1 MATRTT
7 VHHVIEQFRQEPSA
21 ARRGARFE
29 DLMVSYFQ
37 TTDPTLSS
45 EYDEVRTWP
54 QWVHN
59 ENTHDSGIDLV
70 ARNRSTGEWTAIQCK
85 FYDPGHALQKQD
97 IDSFFTASGKA
108 WDHVWFTNRIIIS
121 ATDQWSTHAEKALE
135 DQSIPVQRIGL
146 TEIAESPID
155 WMQQSRDSLNFEPRR
170 AVRYGLRP
178 HQKEA
183 LAKIH
188 EGFQTHDRGKWIS
201 ACGTGKTFTSLK
213 LAEQMCAENGGR
225 LKVLFLAPSI
235 ALVSQTL
242 QEWMAQSQTTI
253 RPMVVCSDTRA
264 SRKAEDITT
273 HDIPIPTTDA
283 ARLAEQMAVGGRR
296 GKQMIVVFSTYQSID
311 VVAQAQ
317 RISGEQ
323 FDLILCDEAH
333 RTTGASLV
341 GGQDES
347 AFVKVH
353 DNTYLPAAKRL
364 YMTATPRIYGQEAK
378 KKAEE
383 NSVVLASMDDESLYG
398 PEFHRLGFGEAVERN
413 LLADYKVM
421 ILCVENAA
429 IADTFQSQI
438 ADETG
443 EIGLDDAAR
452 IIGCWNG
459 LAKRTT
465 DMDFGP
471 HPVPMQRA
479 VAFAQSIKASK
490 AFAATFPQ
498 VTEALSAD
506 GGLDTPAL
514 EVASHHVDGT
524 MNALDR
530 GNEIAWLKAPIPEG
544 ECRILSN
551 ARCLSEGVGVPALDA
566 VLFLAP
572 RNSLVDVVQSVGRV
586 MRKAP
591 GKDYGYVILPVA
603 IDSSES
609 PEKALNNNKR
619 FKVVWDVLN
628 ALRAHDDRFNAM
640 INSIDLDKDT
650 KGKIGISVFGG
661 TAPDTGHD
669 TNGSRAAIQPML
681 FQSQMRDAILARI
694 VKKVGER
701 DYWDSWADDVVH
713 IHSNQVTRITSILA
727 QARATDG
734 PLAGEFDT
742 FLSGLQATINDSIT
756 VDGAID
762 MLSQHLI
769 TQPVFDALFPTG
781 SFAHTNPVS
790 VSMQRMITALEGQG
804 LQAETDALAGFYA
817 SVRRSASTVES
828 PAGRQTVIHRLYED
842 FFKKSFPTQAASLG
856 VVYTPVEVV
865 DFILRAAD
873 QICHE
878 QFGFGLTDK
887 GVHVLDPFTGAG
899 TFIVRLLQSGIIDPA
914 DLERKYGV
922 DGHAGELWCNE
933 IMLLAY
939 YIACVNVE
947 TTYQSLLAEQ

>member
-1 MATRTT
+1 
-7 VHHVIEQFRQEPSA
+7 
-21 ARRGARFE
+21 
-29 DLMVSYFQ
+29 
-37 TTDPTLSS
+37 
-45 EYDEVRTWP
+45 
-54 QWVHN
+54 
-59 ENTHDSGIDLV
+59 
-70 ARNRSTGEWTAIQCK
+70 
-85 FYDPGHALQKQD
+85 
-97 IDSFFTASGKA
+97 
-108 WDHVWFTNRIIIS
+108 
-121 ATDQWSTHAEKALE
+121 
-135 DQSIPVQRIGL
+135 
-146 TEIAESPID
+146 
-155 WMQQSRDSLNFEPRR
+155 
-170 AVRYGLRP
+170 
-178 HQKEA
+178 
-183 LAKIH
+183 
-188 EGFQTHDRGKWIS
+188 
-201 ACGTGKTFTSLK
+201 
-213 LAEQMCAENGGR
+213 
-225 LKVLFLAPSI
+225 
-235 ALVSQTL
+235 
-242 QEWMAQSQTTI
+242 
-253 RPMVVCSDTRA
+253 
-264 SRKAEDITT
+264 
-273 HDIPIPTTDA
+273 
-283 ARLAEQMAVGGRR
+283 
-296 GKQMIVVFSTYQSID
+296 
-311 VVAQAQ
+311 
-317 RISGEQ
+317 
-323 FDLILCDEAH
+323 
-333 RTTGASLV
+333 
-341 GGQDES
+341 
-347 AFVKVH
+347 
-353 DNTYLPAAKRL
+353 
-364 YMTATPRIYGQEAK
+364 
-378 KKAEE
+378 
-383 NSVVLASMDDESLYG
+383 
-398 PEFHRLGFGEAVERN
+398 
-413 LLADYKVM
+413 M

-479 VAFAQSIKASK
+479 VAFAQNIKASK

-530 GNEIAWLKAPIPEG
+530 GDEIAWLKAPIPEG

-551 ARCLSEGVGVPALDA
+551 ARCLSEGVDVPALDA
-566 VLFLAP
+566 VLFLSP
-572 RNSLVDVVQSVGRV
+572 RNSLVDVVQSVGRG

-609 PEKALNNNKR
+609 PEKALSNNKR

-661 TAPDTGHD
+661 TAPETGHD

-681 FQSQMRDAILARI
+681 FQNQMRDAILARI

-742 FLSGLQATINDSIT
+742 FLAGLQATINDSIT

-842 FFKKSFPTQAASLG
+842 FFKKSFPAQAASLG

-865 DFILRAAD
+865 DFIVRAAD
-873 QICHE
+873 QVCRE

-887 GVHVLDPFTGAG
+887 GVHVLEPKT
-899 TFIVRLLQSGIIDPA
+899 S
-914 DLERKYGV
+914 
-922 DGHAGELWCNE
+922 
-933 IMLLAY
+933 
-939 YIACVNVE
+939 
-947 TTYQSLLAEQ
+947 SLIKAA